1 MSLQGRKFISMAHAT
16 SVWIALLGAFMIPS
30 VFGLEKSPEGWPDLQ
45 QSTGKIEIAKIQ
57 EKTGSYIDNIVSFF
71 TSFFSPEE
79 TEVENDPNLDEVA
92 NVKQETGSEKPTCKT
107 CGRIASSSDS
117 KTKVLPEDEIKAI
130 RLNMALKVLQE
141 KLRLSPKELTL
152 EETKNLLEEFDK
164 THSELPAPLLDQI
177 DESDDQAEEDDFYA
191 WDKRKIFAGRLS
203 RYLLYKPT
211 FQLLPFLLV
220 LFKRSLYCG
229 KSNQKVKSETCCY
242 KSKSVDM
249 KYCRVFNVVAA

>member
-1 MSLQGRKFISMAHAT
+1 
-16 SVWIALLGAFMIPS
+16 MILS
-30 VFGLEKSPEGWPDLQ
+30 VFGHEKSPEGWPDLQ

-57 EKTGSYIDNIVSFF
+57 EKTGSFIDNIVSFF

-203 RYLLYKPT
+203 RYLLYKST
-211 FQLLPFLLV
+211 FQFLPF
-220 LFKRSLYCG
+220 Y
-229 KSNQKVKSETCCY
+229 
-242 KSKSVDM
+242 
-249 KYCRVFNVVAA
+249 